1 MAKLKTKWSV
11 YTIVNT
17 QNEIEYI
24 GCTSNP
30 KSRWY
35 NHTYWFQ
42 GSGIGK
48 FHGRDDVRMEIIRE
62 FDNRRDGWDYE
73 AELKLQHGFELTEEK
88 STIMDKVS
96 VKAICALTGKEL
108 GIYRSI
114 SDAARKLNVGFKS
127 ISANIKGRSKVVD
140 RKYQFKALEN

>member
-30 KSRWY
+30 KRRWY
-35 NHTYWFQ
+35 NHTYWYQ

-48 FHGRDDVRMEIIRE
+48 FYGRTDVKMEVVKE
-62 FDNRRDGWDYE
+62 FDNRREGWDYE
-73 AELKLQHGFELTEEK
+73 AELKLQHGFELTEE
-88 STIMDKVS
+88 SATNMDKVS
-96 VKAICALTGKEL
+96 VKVYCANTGKEL

-114 SDAARKLNVGFKS
+114 MEASRKLNVGFRS

-140 RKYQFKALEN
+140 RKYQFKALVN

>member
-30 KSRWY
+30 KRRWY

-42 GSGIGK
+42 GPGIGK
-48 FHGRDDVRMEIIRE
+48 FYGRTDVRMEVVKE
-62 FDNRRDGWDYE
+62 FDNRREGWDYE
-73 AELKLQHGFELTEEK
+73 AELKLQHGFELTEEIA
-88 STIMDKVS
+88 TNMGKVS
-96 VKAICALTGKEL
+96 VKVVCANTGKEL

-114 SDAARKLNVGFKS
+114 MEASRKLNVGFRS
-127 ISANIKGRSKVVD
+127 ISANIKGRSKVVEG
-140 RKYQFKALEN
+140 KYIFQNLV